1 LRKFLTLV
9 LLGILCFGERVV
21 LTRNDHTGQ
30 PVPEPPIPNLQLKI
44 ETLGGTQTGAP
55 GKFRNFD
62 LFRQFAMKPPLKGR
76 QNLKILV
83 LKVEFVE
90 DDDSSTTGNG
100 KMDLVGF
107 GTPDDGLFYDPP
119 HTKSYFQHQ
128 LQFISNYYKVNS
140 FGDCVVEYDVKPDG
154 PINNYQLP
162 HKMKYYSGFERLEYV
177 GDLIFAVY
185 NSYAMEM
192 GMVRIAADAIAAAD
206 QDGSIDFSQYDD
218 IIVFHAGTLW
228 QISANFARFHD
239 IPSATI
245 PPAAFEFYL
254 GKPFF
259 VVDGGADTVECE
271 VSLLSE
277 MARVE
282 DYMNGSLGTATH
294 EFGHILGLPDLY
306 DVYYNS
312 SGVGAWDL
320 MCFGGWAG
328 NPSVGAPSGSLPVNL
343 SAWPRYF
350 MGWVNPPS
358 YNTPESLLT
367 LRASEIDTT
376 QYGVVGQTM
385 IKIPISATEYYLM
398 ENRQQDI
405 KQKDTIVVDVEGGVP
420 VYIDYGEFDFF
431 LPGSGILVW
440 HIDENIIAANY
451 PYNMLQINPHHKG
464 VDLEEADGTQHFDAY
479 YNYDSLEQ
487 YGSGYDAFFIDDSGK
502 ANHHFGPFTNPNSDS
517 YYGKSLTDVFINSRR
532 DTLMNFS
539 LDYDIYQPGFPVT
552 VRRHHQI
559 LATTYGDLD
568 HDDSLEIVVITRSGY
583 IHTYRSTG
591 VPMDTARFFEPITTF
606 PAIGDINGDSAED
619 IVFGSNLKLFA
630 LDGAT
635 LDTLNGFPYLAQ
647 DGIVGA
653 PLLFDINND
662 GALEI
667 IFGSMDRRLYCLD
680 KNGSA
685 IAPFPI
691 FLNTAIL
698 STPCV
703 FDKDAGTIGLL
714 GSDGRFWLV
723 NKQGVVKEF
732 TNSQHNL
739 ISYSS
744 PVSGDMDRDGEP
756 EAVIVNGNG
765 TIYIYGADSL
775 EEKFEIWIDSTM
787 YYTPG
792 LADLDHDGY
801 LEIIS
806 PNSTKTLFVCNRNG
820 TSENNYPLYTEQNI
834 QYPLLIVDIDSTD
847 SREEIFYGLGP
858 VDSIASGTLE
868 IINDLKQKSA
878 YSPLFGNG
886 GFSSPGAVF
895 DLDGDGTLE
904 IACASDSGV
913 LYVWDFPATRSSW
926 RGYMNTPKNWGAFDG
941 QLGAIPTSHV
951 LLGNFYIYPSPVTH
965 HGRVRFYL
973 YQNADV
979 QIDILD
985 ISGRKIGGV
994 KPARVTANEYNEVE
1008 FDFTNESNG
1017 IYLVRVEVN
1026 SGGKK
1031 EVKFKK
1037 FAVLK

>member
-9 LLGILCFGERVV
+9 LLGILCFGEKVV
-21 LTRNDHTGQ
+21 LTRKNHAGQ
-30 PVPEPPIPNLQLKI
+30 PEHELPIPNLQLKI
-44 ETLGGTQTGAP
+44 EMPGGILTGAP

-62 LFRQFAMKPPLKGR
+62 LFRQFGMKPPLKGR
-76 QNLKILV
+76 QHLKILV

-90 DDDSSTTGNG
+90 DGDSSTTGSG

-119 HTKSYFQHQ
+119 HTRSYFQHQ
-128 LQFISNYYKVNS
+128 LQFLSNYYKANS
-140 FGDCVVEYDVKPDG
+140 FGNCVVDYDVKPDN
-154 PINNYQLP
+154 PIGNYQLP
-162 HKMKYYSGFERLEYV
+162 HKMKYYSGFIRLEYV
-177 GDLIFAVY
+177 GQYIIPVY

-192 GMVRIAADAIAAAD
+192 GMVRIVADAIAAAD

-228 QISANFARFHD
+228 QISVNFARFDD

-245 PPAAFEFYL
+245 PPGAFEYYL
-254 GKPFF
+254 GKSFF
-259 VVDGGADTVECE
+259 VVDGGSDTVECS
-271 VSLLSE
+271 VSLNSE

-282 DYMNGSLGTATH
+282 DYMNGSLGTAVH

-312 SGVGAWDL
+312 NGIGSWDL
-320 MCFGGWAG
+320 MDYGGWSG
-328 NPSVGAPSGSLPVNL
+328 NPSVGAPYGSLPTGL
-343 SAWPRYF
+343 SAWSRYF
-350 MGWVNPPS
+350 LGWVNPPS
-358 YNTPESLLT
+358 YHTPESLLT

-376 QYGVVGQTM
+376 QYGVAGQTM
-385 IKIPISATEYYLM
+385 IKIPISPTEYYLI
-398 ENRQQDI
+398 ENREQDI

-420 VYIDYGEFDFF
+420 VSVDYGEYDFF
-431 LPGSGILVW
+431 LPGSGILIW
-440 HIDENIIAANY
+440 HVDDNVINANY
-451 PYNMLQINPHHKG
+451 AYNMIQIDPKHKG
-464 VDLEEADGTQHFDAY
+464 VDLEEADGIQHFDAF
-479 YNYDSLEQ
+479 YNYDSLEY
-487 YGSGYDAFFIDDSGK
+487 YGSSYDAFFIDDSGL
-502 ANHHFGPFTNPNSDS
+502 ANRHFGPFTNPNSDS
-517 YYGKSLTDVFINSRR
+517 YYGKSLTDIYINSWR
-532 DTLMNFS
+532 DTMMNFS

-552 VRRHHQI
+552 VLRHNPP

-568 HDDSLEIVVITRSGY
+568 NDDNLEIVVITKSGY
-583 IHTYRSTG
+583 IYVFRATG
-591 VPMDTARFFEPITTF
+591 ALDKSRYFGPITTF
-606 PAIGDINGDSAED
+606 PAVGDINGDSAED

-630 LDGAT
+630 LDGKT
-635 LDTLNGFPYLAQ
+635 LDTLNGFPLLAQ
-647 DGIVGA
+647 DCIVGA
-653 PLLFDINND
+653 PLLFDINGD

-685 IAPFPI
+685 IAPFPL

-703 FDKDAGTIGLL
+703 FDQDAGTIGVL

-723 NKQGVVKEF
+723 NKQGVVREF
-732 TNSQHNL
+732 TDSQHNL

-744 PVSGDMDRDGEP
+744 PVTGDMDRDGEP
-756 EAVIVNGNG
+756 EAVIVNGYG
-765 TIYIYGADSL
+765 TVYIYGADSL

-787 YYTPG
+787 YYTPA

-806 PNSTKTLFVCNRNG
+806 PNSTRTMFVSNRNG
-820 TSENNYPLYTEQNI
+820 TSENNYPLYTGQNI

-847 SREEIFYGLGP
+847 SREEIIYGLGP
-858 VDSIASGTLE
+858 ADSIASGTLE
-868 IINDLKQKSA
+868 IINDRKQSSA
-878 YSPLFGNG
+878 YSPLFGEG

-895 DLDGDGTLE
+895 DLDHDGTLE
-904 IACASDSGV
+904 IACTSDSGV

-926 RGYMNTPKNWGAFDG
+926 RGYMNTTKNWGMFDG
-941 QLGAIPTSHV
+941 QYYPLIRSPF
-951 LLGNFYIYPSPVTH
+951 LLGNFYIYPSPVSRQ
-965 HGRVRFYL
+965 GRVRFYL
-973 YQNADV
+973 YHSADV
-979 QIDILD
+979 QVDILD
-985 ISGRKIGGV
+985 ISGRKIGGI

-1017 IYLVRVEVN
+1017 IYLVRIEVN
-1026 SGGKK
+1026 SGGKR